1 MCLGSKTASI
11 TGPSAVITKWMTVNF
26 VQCTECSLENKN
38 QNKREN
44 TSCTR
49 SSLEHCLSWALGSM
63 GPPSKW
69 RSRESPGEVRVESS
83 AVARGTVWL
92 SKFPPRTRNPRSGA
106 GGGGQSREVQMAGKN
121 PTGHPQDGASGAP
134 GDPQKGG
141 VLRPHLKIERRRG
154 AAGCLQWPRMARGG

>member
-1 MCLGSKTASI
+1 MASI
-11 TGPSAVITKWMTVNF
+11 IGPSAVITKWMTVNF
-26 VQCTECSLENKN
+26 VQCTERSLENKH
-38 QNKREN
+38 QNNREN
-44 TSCTR
+44 ASCTR

-106 GGGGQSREVQMAGKN
+106 GGGEQSREVQTGGWGGGGKN
-121 PTGHPQDGASGAP
+121 PTSHPQDGASGAP

-141 VLRPHLKIERRRG
+141 ALWPHLKIEGRKG
-154 AAGCLQWPRMARGG
+154 AAGWLQWPRMARGG